1 MLSRFFVASIIA
13 VGCIASAKAAMYEV
27 TYTGATYSPQSSNVS
42 FDNQNLFGGGNIA
55 NKAITVTFTYDTSLA
70 PIQNNA
76 LQGNNAIV
84 GAVTEIEINIGG
96 IAQTVS
102 VPFISSLI
110 LNYND
115 NIDSSRAQAE
125 ALTSSFSI
133 STQLAENIVG
143 SAAGAFIPRSLTTPY
158 SFTGAGGVG
167 TGFFRFTDSDGDIT
181 QALFTPTQ
189 VSMSQVAVNPVP
201 GPIVGAGL
209 PGLLVAIAGF
219 IGWRRSRR
227 PIAA

>member
-1 MLSRFFVASIIA
+1 MLSRVFVAAVIA
-13 VGCIASAKAAMYEV
+13 VGFITSANAAIYEV
-27 TYTGATYSPQSSNVS
+27 TYTGAIYSPQGSNAS
-42 FDNQNLFGGGNIA
+42 FDNQNLFGGGNLA
-55 NKAITVTFTYDTSLA
+55 NKTITVSFTYDTSLA
-70 PIQNNA
+70 PIQNNVV
-76 LQGNNAIV
+76 QGNNAIA
-84 GAVTEIEINIGG
+84 GAVTEVEINIGG

-133 STQLAENIVG
+133 NTQLAENILG
-143 SAAGAFIPRSLTTPY
+143 SAGGAFIPRSLTTPY

-167 TGFFRFTDSDGDIT
+167 TGFFRFTDTDGDIT

-189 VSMSQVAVNPVP
+189 VSMSQVAVAPVP
-201 GPIVGAGL
+201 GPMVGAGL
-209 PGLLVAIAGF
+209 PGLVMALGGLIA
-219 IGWRRSRR
+219 WRRRR
-227 PIAA
+227 MATA